1 VRVADPLR
9 RNVER
14 IGIDMS
20 NRPLAPHEQKP
31 TLYRKTVKPGRGGF
45 GVCLGIAVAG
55 SELPTELIGRY
66 RLERRLHR
74 RGEREEYRFLFRDRR
89 PCLPI
94 WRDGQ
99 LQIVRWGNGRGQ
111 SRILPR
117 IGWTWLASIREGR
130 WRGIEAVTV
139 EIPANY
145 GLERRGVWFLIETG
159 IQGLL
164 VPDEHGWAVCYMVC
178 EPASHYYNYVVV
190 RIMWR
195 STSPPPTTRPTP
207 TWNAT

>member
-1 VRVADPLR
+1 
-9 RNVER
+9 VEA
-14 IGIDMS
+14 IS
-20 NRPLAPHEQKP
+20 A
-31 TLYRKTVKPGRGGF
+31 

-66 RLERRLHR
+66 GLQRRLHR

-89 PCLPI
+89 ACLPI

-111 SRILPR
+111 SRVLPR
-117 IGWTWLASIREGR
+117 TGWTWLASIREGR

-178 EPASHYYNYVVV
+178 EPASHYYKVMTSSDRMPVLINQ
-190 RIMWR
+190 RI
-195 STSPPPTTRPTP
+195 
-207 TWNAT
+207 